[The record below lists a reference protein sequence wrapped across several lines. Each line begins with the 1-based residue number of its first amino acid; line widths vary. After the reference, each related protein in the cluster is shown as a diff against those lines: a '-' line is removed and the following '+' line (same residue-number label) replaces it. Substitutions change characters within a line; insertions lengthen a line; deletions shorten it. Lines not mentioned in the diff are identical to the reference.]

1 MERTGPKSSF
11 KHALK
16 AARPLVG
23 VRTQIDSSM
32 VAEALGFCGF
42 DYVYIDMEHSHADLR
57 SVMQQCQAVAATP
70 AHPVVRISSNDPVLI
85 QQLLD
90 LGVQNIVVPMIDTA
104 DDAGKAVSATRYPPH
119 GIRSVSRVH
128 RGNRYG
134 ADADYVKRAGDAICV
149 IVQAET
155 RTALQNIDAIASV
168 PGLDGVLFGPADLSA
183 DLGFIGQPD
192 HPEVVAAIHKAIG
205 RIRAAGACAGM
216 STNDPIKAREW
227 MAAGCQFVS
236 AAGDMAML
244 VAQARR
250 GAAEATRA

>member
-1 MERTGPKSSF
+1 MECGGPKSSF
-11 KHALK
+11 KQALR
-16 AARPLVG
+16 AARRLVG
-23 VRTQIDSSM
+23 VRTQIDSPS

-70 AHPVVRISSNDPVLI
+70 AHPVVRIPSNNAVLI

-90 LGVQNIVVPMIDTA
+90 LGVQNVVVPMINTA
-104 DDAGKAVSATRYPPH
+104 EDARNVVAATRYPPE
-119 GIRSVSRVH
+119 GFRSVSRIH

-134 ADADYVKRAGDAICV
+134 ADADYATRAGDSICV

-155 RTALQNIDAIASV
+155 RTALENIDAIAAV

-183 DLGFIGQPD
+183 NLGFIGQAD
-192 HPEVVAAIHKAIG
+192 HPKVTEAIRHAIV
-205 RIRAAGACAGM
+205 RIRAAGAFAGM
-216 STNDPIKAREW
+216 STNDPARAREW
-227 MAAGCQFVS
+227 LAAGCQFVS
-236 AAGDMAML
+236 AAGDMALM

-250 GAAEATRA
+250 VAAEATRA